1 MTKAQ
6 RAYNETRIEI
16 AQTKSDTARG
26 TWTVYQTTSNPLMAT
41 RSRRVLLKD
50 QPSLEAAKDAALD
63 VSRGY
68 PIRVTYSGV

>member
-6 RAYNETRIEI
+6 RAYNETKIEI
-16 AQTKSDTARG
+16 AQTKTDAARG
-26 TWTVYQTTSNPLMAT
+26 TWTIYQTTSNPLMAT
-41 RSRRVLLKD
+41 RSRRVLLQG
-50 QPSLEAAKDAALD
+50 QPSLEAAKDAAYD